1 MSTSVRRCAPP
12 GEGAA
17 TAKRPSFLHDHDQNR
32 PATASVEFALCAP
45 LVFLLLLG
53 LWEVGRITE
62 VSNVMWNSAR
72 EASRDAS
79 LGQTN
84 LQGVANNLLVYLQGA
99 EPTAFAQS
107 DSTQMIAPVVTLP
120 PNTYG
125 YTCWDTTANR
135 ELFTITFTDVTN
147 PSVTDPTLMSQLDIC
162 AISVQVPYSSIG
174 WLPVPTVTGVTRI
187 SATVDWV
194 SMVDSPFQIAPSLPA
209 Q

>member
-1 MSTSVRRCAPP
+1 VSTYVSRVVAGARTGRRA
-12 GEGAA
+12 
-17 TAKRPSFLHDHDQNR
+17 
-32 PATASVEFALCAP
+32 ATASVEFALCAP
-45 LVFLLLLG
+45 LLFLLLLG

-99 EPTAFAQS
+99 EPTAFAQGH
-107 DSTQMIAPVVTLP
+107 STQMMAPVITLP

-135 ELFTITFTDVTN
+135 ELFTVTFTDVTD
-147 PSVTDPTLMSQLDIC
+147 PTVTDPTLMSQLHIC
-162 AISVQVPYSSIG
+162 AINVQAPYSGVG
-174 WLPVPTVTGVTRI
+174 WLPVASITGMNRLSV
-187 SATVDWV
+187 TVDWV